1 MVVPVVV
8 RAIMPRV
15 LVVVIDED
23 VVSELILEVVEQ
35 GDGAIILQYNIYVL
49 YNISSFYHHYIT
61 LYY

>member
-23 VVSELILEVVEQ
+23 VVSDLILEVAEQ
-35 GDGAIILQYNIYVL
+35 GDNAIIVLFNIYV
-49 YNISSFYHHYIT
+49 
-61 LYY
+61 